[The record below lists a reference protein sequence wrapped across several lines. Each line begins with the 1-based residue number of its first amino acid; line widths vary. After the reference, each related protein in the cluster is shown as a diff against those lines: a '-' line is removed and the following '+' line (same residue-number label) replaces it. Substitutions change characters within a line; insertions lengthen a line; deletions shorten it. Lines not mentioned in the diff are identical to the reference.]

1 MEASPPTLE
10 SVRAELARVTAEIA
24 VRRRHPLWFVFPSVW
39 ALRTQRN
46 SLRVQEAKLKQDAK
60 AAKKPRAPKPP
71 PTNVPHVTGAAVQDA
86 DLIITAA
93 EINERHGTGVLLQR
107 IFRTSPGFIHVR
119 SIDIYGGETSGALQV
134 RAPACTS
141 DELIA
146 MLQGSTVKR
155 ILSVP
160 YSNSDVRNTLALH
173 AATGAPLCVW
183 LMDHNLGNGEHQI
196 ASDLMKELLD
206 RAQLRLGISPEF
218 CTLYRDLFGHEI
230 HFAPPIVDASLAQR
244 TPLHLGEGAS
254 LAGVLLGNV
263 WSQRWLEKLAD
274 AVAEAQVS
282 MVAYGPK
289 SPQWVKND
297 ALAAQV
303 ETRGFLPE
311 DELVTALRSHPF
323 AVVPTGTLDTDDDL
337 PEVARYSLPSRTLYL
352 SAVGNLPVIV
362 IGHEDSGVARFVKRH
377 GLGIVVPYDGK
388 EFRRAVRSI
397 CEPEQQAKYRRRA
410 AQMAPAFACDDMLDW
425 LWRSLE
431 AGGPADE
438 RWSDSVLGQG

>member
-1 MEASPPTLE
+1 M
-10 SVRAELARVTAEIA
+10 TAEIA
-24 VRRRHPLWFVFPSVW
+24 VRRRHPLWFLFPSVW
-39 ALRTQRN
+39 ALRKQRD
-46 SLRVQEAKLKQDAK
+46 SLRAQESKLKLEAK
-60 AAKKPRAPKPP
+60 AAKKQRVPKPP
-71 PTNVPHVTGAAVQDA
+71 PMNLPQVVGTPVQDA

-107 IFRTSPGFIHVR
+107 IFRTAPNFIHVR

-134 RAPACTS
+134 RAPACTAE
-141 DELIA
+141 ELVA

-160 YSNSDVRNTLALH
+160 YSNSDVRNTLALQ

-206 RAQLRLGISPEF
+206 RAHLRLGISPEF
-218 CTLYRDLFGHEI
+218 CTLYRDLFGYEI
-230 HFAPPIVDASLAQR
+230 HFAPPIVDAALAQR
-244 TPLHLGEGAS
+244 TPLHHGAEAS
-254 LAGVLLGNV
+254 PAGVLLGNV

-274 AVAEAQVS
+274 AVAAAQIP

-323 AVVPTGTLDTDDDL
+323 AVVPTGTLDEADDL

-352 SAVGNLPVIV
+352 STVGNLPVIV

-377 GLGIVVPYDGK
+377 GLGIVVPYDGA
-388 EFRRAVRSI
+388 ELRRAALHM

-431 AGGPADE
+431 KGSPADD